1 MFRGAALGRLK
12 INPVMTKDN
21 FCWYSKKKMDVGR
34 RRKAVETV
42 YDKPLPLK
50 GKPEVGR
57 EKGNGKRTLLWLY
70 LQLFAMARSRT
81 LMTDFVFP
89 LQVNVGTFAFLFSE
103 MVQYSNS
110 RVTSLTQL
118 HEKLA
123 NVKPA

>member
-21 FCWYSKKKMDVGR
+21 FCWHSNKKNGR
-34 RRKAVETV
+34 RQET
-42 YDKPLPLK
+42 KSSRNRLRQASPF
-50 GKPEVGR
+50 EREARGR
-57 EKGNGKRTLLWLY
+57 EGNGKRTLLWLY